1 METIEEAVRIL
12 VREELM
18 RISEVSHVQDP
29 SGRWTPDEWV
39 AESEPAGACGR
50 SCSCES
56 CNDEAARVK
65 KRKYKGKTYKA
76 SAGSL
81 GGDIHDIES
90 FKWAENPWAAKQAA
104 TIVKTGR
111 PIGRGGRKGK

>member
-1 METIEEAVRIL
+1 METIEEAVRML

-18 RISEVSHVQDP
+18 RISEVAHVQDP
-29 SGRWTPDEWV
+29 SGRWAPDEWV
-39 AESEPAGACGR
+39 AEDDAGSSCGAR
-50 SCSCES
+50 CSCERCS
-56 CNDEAARVK
+56 GEAAQAK
-65 KRKYKGKTYKA
+65 KRKYRGKTYKA

-104 TIVKTGR
+104 TIVKTGH
-111 PIGRGGRKGK
+111 PIGGRGRKGK